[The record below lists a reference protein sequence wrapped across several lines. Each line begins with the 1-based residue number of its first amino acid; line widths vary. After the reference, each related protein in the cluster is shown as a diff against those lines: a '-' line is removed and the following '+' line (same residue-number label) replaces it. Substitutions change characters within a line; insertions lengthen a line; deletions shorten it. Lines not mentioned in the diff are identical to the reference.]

1 MDSFSFLA
9 CICRRSTYLGFPT
22 NHLIIGSS
30 KHTLGVHLHA
40 LLDCLRAGKPSG
52 ECPIMSIAIMFPDPG
67 RLCYDC
73 SAVSWLG
80 ADWLGPEAGVGCDMT
95 IAPVCY
101 HHR

>member
-1 MDSFSFLA
+1 
-9 CICRRSTYLGFPT
+9 
-22 NHLIIGSS
+22 
-30 KHTLGVHLHA
+30 
-40 LLDCLRAGKPSG
+40 
-52 ECPIMSIAIMFPDPG
+52 MSIAIMFPDPG